1 MYDVIIAGAGPAGA
15 SAAYFLG
22 KAGRRVLVLEK
33 QTLPRYKACGGGLSL
48 SFLKQHF
55 PFSFDPVIESTVEGF
70 NYHFGKR
77 KTTILCDTGIMAL
90 VMRDRF
96 DQYILEHANC
106 EVRQGCAVKSVLET
120 NHHVTIE
127 TTDGEVLSARY
138 LIGADGSNSITARS
152 LGLNR
157 NRRLM
162 SAIEAEVNAPE
173 EIFNLYAHKPTFIFP
188 RNAYGYLW
196 IFPKMEHLSVGI
208 IQATPKP
215 GELRQNLAEVMQTYG
230 INLDGARLHG
240 HPIPLY
246 TPGAVIAGQNTLLV
260 GDAASLVDPFSGEG
274 IRPAIK
280 SGRLAAEAILSGHI
294 SRYPAMVEDQI
305 GKNHRKSLWVAR
317 VFYPLCKI
325 CLWGGAR
332 NPITTYEIL
341 ELLSDHGSTANVF
354 WGALGSLPYYVGVK
368 ILMQFIEIVAGKE
381 RQEQFWNKAYPG
393 SFRKLQ
399 R

>member
-48 SFLKQHF
+48 SFLEQHF
-55 PFSFDPVIESTVEGF
+55 PFSFGPAIESTVNGF

-77 KTTILCDTGIMAL
+77 KVTIPCDTGIMAL
-90 VMRDRF
+90 VMRERF

-106 EVRQGCAVKSVLET
+106 EVRQECAVKSVIAAD
-120 NHHVTIE
+120 HHVSIE
-127 TTDGEVLSARY
+127 TTSGEIFTTRY
-138 LIGADGSNSITARS
+138 LIGADGSNSTVARS
-152 LGLNR
+152 LNLNQ

-162 SAIEAEVNAPE
+162 SAIEAEVNVPE
-173 EIFNLYAHKPTFIFP
+173 AIFNLYTHKPTFIFP
-188 RNAYGYLW
+188 RNTYSYLW
-196 IFPKMEHLSVGI
+196 IFPKMNHLSIGI
-208 IQATPKP
+208 IQANPKP
-215 GELRQNLAEVMQTYG
+215 GELRQVLIDVMLTYG
-230 INLDGARLHG
+230 ISLDGITLHG

-246 TPGAVIAGQNTLLV
+246 TPGAVIASQNSLLV

-280 SGRLAAEAILSGHI
+280 SGRLAAEAILCGDI
-294 SRYPAMVEDQI
+294 SRYPAMIEEQI
-305 GKNHRKSLWVAR
+305 GKNHRKSLWVTR

-341 ELLSDHGSTANVF
+341 ELLSDRGNAANVF
-354 WGALGSLPYYVGVK
+354 WGALGSLPHYVGVK
-368 ILMQFIEIVAGKE
+368 LLSQLIGIVAGKE
-381 RQEQFWNKAYPG
+381 RREQFWNKAYPG
-393 SFRKLQ
+393 SYRKG
-399 R
+399 